1 MLSRTGSMARLS
13 RDIGFYNSVTS
24 SCYAREEVVLVATIL
39 IVEDEIP
46 INELV
51 RRNLQ
56 SVGHRCISVFD
67 GKAALLELEQHEVDL
82 VLLDIML
89 PEMDGYEVYQHICKT
104 PTIFLTAR
112 SSLSDKVKGLTL
124 GADDYLVK
132 PFEMLELLARV
143 DAVLRRTKKESK
155 HFELDGVK
163 IDFESRQVFLN
174 ENPVECTP
182 KEFDLLE
189 VLVNNRN
196 IALSRDKL
204 LELAWGYDYAGDT
217 RTVDVHIQKLRKKLD
232 MDGRIKTVYKLG
244 YRLEV

>member
-1 MLSRTGSMARLS
+1 M
-13 RDIGFYNSVTS
+13 
-24 SCYAREEVVLVATIL
+24 ATIL
-39 IVEDEIP
+39 IVEDEVP
-46 INELV
+46 INELIK
-51 RRNLQ
+51 RNLK
-56 SVGHRCISVFD
+56 SVGHTCIAVFD
-67 GKAALLELEQHEVDL
+67 GRAAIHELAQQEVDL

-89 PEMDGYEVYQHICKT
+89 PEIDGYEVFQQIQGI

-112 SSLSDKVKGLTL
+112 SNLSDKVKGLTL

-155 HFELDGVK
+155 NFKLDGIK

-174 ENPVECTP
+174 EHPVECTP

-196 IALSRDKL
+196 IALSRDRL
-204 LELAWGYDYAGDT
+204 LELAWGYDYVGDT

-232 MDGRIKTVYKLG
+232 MESRIKTVYKMG

>member
-1 MLSRTGSMARLS
+1 M
-13 RDIGFYNSVTS
+13 
-24 SCYAREEVVLVATIL
+24 ATIL

-51 RRNLQ
+51 KRNLQ
-56 SVGHRCISVFD
+56 SVGHRCITVFD
-67 GKAALLELEQHEVDL
+67 GQSAIDKLELNEVDL

-89 PEMDGYEVYQHICKT
+89 PEMNGYEVFQKIRGI

-112 SSLSDKVKGLTL
+112 SSLADKIKGLTL

-155 HFELDGVK
+155 DFKLDGLKV
-163 IDFESRQVFLN
+163 DFEGRKVFLN
-174 ENPVECTP
+174 GNLVECTP
-182 KEFDLLE
+182 KEFELLE

-204 LELAWGYDYAGDT
+204 IELAWGYDYVGDT
-217 RTVDVHIQKLRKKLD
+217 RTVDVHIQKLRKKLNLET
-232 MDGRIKTVYKLG
+232 RIKTVYKMG

>member
-1 MLSRTGSMARLS
+1 M
-13 RDIGFYNSVTS
+13 
-24 SCYAREEVVLVATIL
+24 ATIL

-46 INELV
+46 INELIK
-51 RRNLQ
+51 RNLQ
-56 SVGHRCISVFD
+56 SVGHRCISAFD
-67 GKAALLELEQHEVDL
+67 GMEAMDKLAQQEIDL

-89 PEMDGYEVYQHICKT
+89 PEIDGFEVFQQIQGT

-143 DAVLRRTKKESK
+143 EALLRRTNKEK
-155 HFELDGVK
+155 RNFELDGVE
-163 IDFESRQVFLN
+163 IDFKSRQVFLHKN
-174 ENPVECTP
+174 LVECTP
-182 KEFDLLE
+182 REFDLLE

-204 LELAWGYDYAGDT
+204 LELAWGYDYMGDT
-217 RTVDVHIQKLRKKLD
+217 RTVDVHIQKLRKKLKLES
-232 MDGRIKTVYKLG
+232 RIKTVYKMG

>member
-1 MLSRTGSMARLS
+1 MIR
-13 RDIGFYNSVTS
+13 
-24 SCYAREEVVLVATIL
+24 VATIL

-46 INELV
+46 INELIK
-51 RRNLQ
+51 RNLQ
-56 SVGHRCISVFD
+56 SVGHRCISAFD
-67 GKAALLELEQHEVDL
+67 GMEAMDEFAQQEIDL

-89 PEMDGYEVYQHICKT
+89 PEIDGFEVFQQIQGT

-143 DAVLRRTKKESK
+143 EALLRRTNKEK
-155 HFELDGVK
+155 RNFELDGVE
-163 IDFESRQVFLN
+163 IDFKSRQVFLHKN
-174 ENPVECTP
+174 LVECTP
-182 KEFDLLE
+182 REFDLLE

-204 LELAWGYDYAGDT
+204 LELAWGYDYMGDT
-217 RTVDVHIQKLRKKLD
+217 RTVDVHIQKLRKKLKLES
-232 MDGRIKTVYKLG
+232 RIKTVYKMG

>member
-1 MLSRTGSMARLS
+1 MA
-13 RDIGFYNSVTS
+13 
-24 SCYAREEVVLVATIL
+24 AIL

-46 INELV
+46 INELIK
-51 RRNLQ
+51 RNLQ
-56 SVGHRCISVFD
+56 SAGHTCISVFD
-67 GKAALLELEQHEVDL
+67 GKAAIQELKRHEVDL

-89 PEMDGYEVYQHICKT
+89 PELDGYEVYQQIKGT

-143 DAVLRRTKKESK
+143 DAVLRRTKKETK
-155 HFELDGVK
+155 NFELDRVK

-174 ENPVECTP
+174 DHLVECTP
-182 KEFDLLE
+182 KEFNLLE

-232 MDGRIKTVYKLG
+232 MENRIKTVYKLG

>member
-1 MLSRTGSMARLS
+1 MA
-13 RDIGFYNSVTS
+13 
-24 SCYAREEVVLVATIL
+24 AIL

-46 INELV
+46 IHELI
-51 RRNLQ
+51 RRSLEA
-56 SVGHRCISVFD
+56 VGHTCVSVFD
-67 GKAALLELEQHEVDL
+67 GKAAIRELSQHEVDL

-89 PEMDGYEVYQHICKT
+89 PEVDGYEVFQQIKGT

-143 DAVLRRTKKESK
+143 DAVLRRTKKESRE
-155 HFELDGVK
+155 FELDGVK
-163 IDFESRQVFLN
+163 IDFESRQVFLHAA
-174 ENPVECTP
+174 PVECTP

-189 VLVNNRN
+189 VLVKNRN

-204 LELAWGYDYAGDT
+204 LELAWGYDYVGDT
-217 RTVDVHIQKLRKKLD
+217 RTVDVHIQKLRKKLE
-232 MDGRIKTVYKLG
+232 MEGVIKTVYKMG

>member
-1 MLSRTGSMARLS
+1 M
-13 RDIGFYNSVTS
+13 
-24 SCYAREEVVLVATIL
+24 ATIL
-39 IVEDEIP
+39 IVEDEVP
-46 INELV
+46 IHELIK
-51 RRNLQ
+51 RNLQ
-56 SVGHRCISVFD
+56 SVGHTCISVFD
-67 GKAALLELEQHEVDL
+67 GRAALDKLAQNDVDL

-89 PEMDGYEVYQHICKT
+89 PEIDGHEVFQQIRGT

-124 GADDYLVK
+124 GADDYLAK
-132 PFEMLELLARV
+132 PFEMMELLARV
-143 DAVLRRTKKESK
+143 NAVLRRTKKESK
-155 HFELDGVK
+155 DFELDGVK
-163 IDFESRQVFLN
+163 VDFESRQVFLN
-174 ENPVECTP
+174 GYPVECTP

-204 LELAWGYDYAGDT
+204 LELAWGYDYVGDT

-232 MDGRIKTVYKLG
+232 MDCRIKTVYKMG

>member
-1 MLSRTGSMARLS
+1 M
-13 RDIGFYNSVTS
+13 
-24 SCYAREEVVLVATIL
+24 ATIL

-46 INELV
+46 INELIK
-51 RRNLQ
+51 RNLQ
-56 SVGHRCISVFD
+56 SVGHTCISVFD
-67 GKAALLELEQHEVDL
+67 GRVAIHELAQHEVDL

-89 PEMDGYEVYQHICKT
+89 PEIDGYEVFQQIRGI

-112 SSLSDKVKGLTL
+112 SNLSDKVRGLTL

-155 HFELDGVK
+155 SFELDGVT

-174 ENPVECTP
+174 EYPVECTP

-196 IALSRDKL
+196 IALSRDRL
-204 LELAWGYDYAGDT
+204 LELAWGYDYVGDT
-217 RTVDVHIQKLRKKLD
+217 RTVDVHIQKLRRKLD
-232 MDGRIKTVYKLG
+232 MESRIKTVYKLG

>member
-1 MLSRTGSMARLS
+1 M
-13 RDIGFYNSVTS
+13 
-24 SCYAREEVVLVATIL
+24 ATIL

-46 INELV
+46 IHELI

-56 SVGHRCISVFD
+56 AVGHTCLSAFD
-67 GKAALLELEQHEVDL
+67 GKVANQIQGQKEVDL
-82 VLLDIML
+82 ILLDIML
-89 PEMDGYEVYQHICKT
+89 PELDGYEVFQQLRGT

-143 DAVLRRTKKESK
+143 DAVLRRTKKEGKS
-155 HFELDGVK
+155 FELDALK
-163 IDFESRQVFLN
+163 IDFESRQAFLN
-174 ENPVECTP
+174 DKPVDCTP

-189 VLVNNRN
+189 VLVINRN
-196 IALSRDKL
+196 IALSREKL
-204 LELAWGYDYAGDT
+204 LELAWGYDYVGDT
-217 RTVDVHIQKLRKKLD
+217 RTVDVHVQKLRKKLD
-232 MDGRIKTVYKLG
+232 MESRIKTVYKMG

>member
-1 MLSRTGSMARLS
+1 M
-13 RDIGFYNSVTS
+13 
-24 SCYAREEVVLVATIL
+24 ATIL
-39 IVEDEIP
+39 IVEDEVS
-46 INELV
+46 INELIK
-51 RRNLQ
+51 RNLQ
-56 SVGHRCISVFD
+56 SVGHTCISVFD
-67 GKAALLELEQHEVDL
+67 GRAAIHELAQQEVDL

-89 PEMDGYEVYQHICKT
+89 PEIDGYEVFQQIQGI

-112 SSLSDKVKGLTL
+112 SNLSDKVKGLTL

-155 HFELDGVK
+155 NFKLDGIK

-174 ENPVECTP
+174 EHPVECTP

-196 IALSRDKL
+196 IALSRDRL
-204 LELAWGYDYAGDT
+204 LELAWGYDYVGDT

-232 MDGRIKTVYKLG
+232 MESRIKTVYKMG

>member
-1 MLSRTGSMARLS
+1 M
-13 RDIGFYNSVTS
+13 I
-24 SCYAREEVVLVATIL
+24 LVATIL
-39 IVEDEIP
+39 IVEDEVS
-46 INELV
+46 INELIK
-51 RRNLQ
+51 RNLQ
-56 SVGHRCISVFD
+56 SVGHTCISVFD
-67 GKAALLELEQHEVDL
+67 GRAAIHELAQQEVDL

-89 PEMDGYEVYQHICKT
+89 PEIDGYEVFQQIQGI

-112 SSLSDKVKGLTL
+112 SNLSDKVKGLTL

-143 DAVLRRTKKESK
+143 DAVLRRTKKESNNFK
-155 HFELDGVK
+155 LDGIK

-174 ENPVECTP
+174 EHPVECTP

-196 IALSRDKL
+196 IALSRDRL
-204 LELAWGYDYAGDT
+204 LELAWGYDYVGDT

-232 MDGRIKTVYKLG
+232 MESRIKTVYKMG